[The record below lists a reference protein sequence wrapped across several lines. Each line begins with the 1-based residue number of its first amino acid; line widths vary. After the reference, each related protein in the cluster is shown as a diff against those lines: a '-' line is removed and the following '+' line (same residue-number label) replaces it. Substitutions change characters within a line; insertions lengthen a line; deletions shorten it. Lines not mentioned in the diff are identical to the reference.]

1 MSSAPDPTASQPTA
15 SSATALAATLTIQSL
30 VAMSLLTL
38 PAIAPVIADVLDVPA
53 AYVGVY
59 VALAYLGAMAA
70 SLLSGSAT
78 RRYGAIRASQVGMVL
93 CALGLLLCTIPS
105 VPAMAAGALLV
116 GLGYGPITPASSH
129 LLARTTPAH
138 RMSFVFSIKQT
149 GVPLGG
155 VLAGLIVP
163 GLAQWAGWQTAFM
176 IVAAANLVC
185 ALATQPLRP
194 TLDAD
199 QDPAQKLSAGNGLIG
214 PLKMVFSHRSLA
226 VLAGISFLFSITQ
239 SSLTSYLV
247 TFLHHD
253 LSMDLVL
260 AGVVLAVSQ
269 AAGVGGR
276 LLWGYVSDHYFGPIR
291 TLGGLSAL
299 IAVCA
304 LSTPLLQIA
313 DSHTLVLV
321 VLCLFGGSA
330 IGWNGVYLAEVARQA
345 PDGQASVATGGALAM
360 TFMGVVVGPPIFGW
374 IASLSGSYGSAYATL
389 VVPAGICLMLLWR
402 FRGEFAARQ
411 ATAAP

>member
-1 MSSAPDPTASQPTA
+1 MSTATDSAAPLA
-15 SSATALAATLTIQSL
+15 SSALTLAATLTIQSL
-30 VAMSLLTL
+30 VSMSLLTL
-38 PAIAPVIADVLDVPA
+38 PAIAPVIADVLRVPA

-78 RRYGAIRASQVGMVL
+78 RRYGAIRASQAGMVV

-105 VPAMAAGALLV
+105 VPVMAVGALLV

-163 GLAQWAGWQTAFM
+163 GLAHWTGWQAAFM
-176 IVAAANLVC
+176 IVAAANLLC
-185 ALATQPLRP
+185 ALAIQPLRP
-194 TLDAD
+194 ALDAD
-199 QDPAQKLSAGNGLIG
+199 QDPRQKLSAGNGLIG
-214 PLKMVFSHRSLA
+214 PLKLVFSHRSLA
-226 VLAGISFLFSITQ
+226 VLAGVSFLFSIAQ
-239 SSLTSYLV
+239 LSLTSYLV
-247 TFLHHD
+247 TFLNHD
-253 LSMDLVL
+253 LGMDLIA
-260 AGVVLAVSQ
+260 AGFILAVSQ

-276 LLWGYVSDHYFGPIR
+276 LLWGYLSDHYFGPVR
-291 TLGGLSAL
+291 TLAGLSAL
-299 IAVCA
+299 IALCA
-304 LSTPLLQIA
+304 FCTPLLRMI
-313 DSHTLVLV
+313 DSDAVALV

-345 PDGQASVATGGALAM
+345 PAGQASVATGGTLAM
-360 TFMGVVVGPPIFGW
+360 TFLGVVVGPPIFGW
-374 IASLSGSYGSAYATL
+374 IASLSGSYGFAYATL
-389 VVPAGICLMLLWR
+389 MAPAGICLMLLWR
-402 FRGEFAARQ
+402 YRAAFARGAAALRS
-411 ATAAP
+411 